1 MKISLNDMVSDE
13 PPLLDGAI
21 LKACRRDLSFALETA
36 GGGRN
41 AGRGEIGWFEL
52 ILIIFPPI
60 LNLYKRVKPL
70 SVLRS
75 ILMLDKKKLS
85 TK

>member
-41 AGRGEIGWFEL
+41 AGRGEIGWFEF
-52 ILIIFPPI
+52 ILIIFFPI

-75 ILMLDKKKLS
+75 IFNIQSLVF
-85 TK
+85 T

>member
-1 MKISLNDMVSDE
+1 MKISLNDMVSLAYE
-13 PPLLDGAI
+13 PPLLNGEI

-52 ILIIFPPI
+52 ILIIFFPI

-70 SVLRS
+70 SVLSS
-75 ILMLDKKKLS
+75 I
-85 TK
+85 

>member
-1 MKISLNDMVSDE
+1 MVSLAYE
-13 PPLLDGAI
+13 PPLLNGEI

-36 GGGRN
+36 GGGRS

-52 ILIIFPPI
+52 ILIIFFPI

-70 SVLRS
+70 FVLVLVLS
-75 ILMLDKKKLS
+75 SSSSNLFIYLPKL
-85 TK
+85 